1 MVNAQKILVTGTFV
15 TLRLYKSFQAERGG
29 NSVGW
34 KHTWFSARHQLM
46 GAELKYTRERLG
58 TLRYEVLTAFQLLNA
73 MDRRILENEYWNWLI
88 DEQLRC
94 RSSSNHQGSS
104 RCNEILAERIDQ
116 KRIE

>member
-1 MVNAQKILVTGTFV
+1 
-15 TLRLYKSFQAERGG
+15 
-29 NSVGW
+29 
-34 KHTWFSARHQLM
+34 M

-94 RSSSNHQGSS
+94 RNNSNNNHGAAGS